1 MSKLWKLISELQ
13 GLSHRF
19 EINESTLFFLAFFSS
34 KGKNFHCEQGE
45 DFYFKKIFS
54 SLAVYNLVLL
64 FLVFGIYPVHAGR
77 VQSHDGG
84 VR

>member
-45 DFYFKKIFS
+45 DFYFK
-54 SLAVYNLVLL
+54 
-64 FLVFGIYPVHAGR
+64 
-77 VQSHDGG
+77 
-84 VR
+84 